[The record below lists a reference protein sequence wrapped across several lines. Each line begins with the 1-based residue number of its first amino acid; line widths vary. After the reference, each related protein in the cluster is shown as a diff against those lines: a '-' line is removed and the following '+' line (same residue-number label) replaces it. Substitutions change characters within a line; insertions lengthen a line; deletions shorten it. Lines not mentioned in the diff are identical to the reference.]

1 MHVQSINNVSF
12 GAKIKIDRRVKENL
26 VYGGALSSAGTSLSG
41 SGILSCLPASD
52 PVHHIHSAGKVVDFA
67 SALGG
72 SASGI
77 GGSVLSK
84 VGVEFIKEAIKEA
97 KIPS

>member
-1 MHVQSINNVSF
+1 MRVQSINNTPF
-12 GAKIKIDRRVKENL
+12 CAKIKIDKAVKENL
-26 VYGGALSSAGTSLSG
+26 VYGGTLSSAGTSLSG

-52 PVHHIHSAGKVVDFA
+52 PVHHIHSAGKVVDSA

-72 SASGI
+72 SAFGI
-77 GGSVLSK
+77 GGGALSK
-84 VGVEFIKEAIKEA
+84 LGAEFIKQAAKEA